1 MPQVTVSVN
10 GHNYNVACDEGEEN
24 HLRDLARYLDK
35 HVQDLALSIGQVGE
49 TRLLL
54 MGGLVL
60 ADQMSEM
67 LARIDDLETEIERL
81 RTTRGGGSDKAAGK
95 SEAVAVE
102 VLEAATRRL
111 EDIAGRLDQLQ

>member
-1 MPQVTVSVN
+1 MPQVSVTVN
-10 GHNYNVACDEGEEN
+10 GHSYTVACDDGEET
-24 HLRDLARYLDK
+24 HLLDLARYLDK

-67 LARIDDLETEIERL
+67 LARIDDLEGEIERL
-81 RTTRGGGSDKAAGK
+81 KTTRGGGEKVNKSDT
-95 SEAVAVE
+95 VAVE

-111 EDIAGRLDQLQ
+111 EDIAGRLDSLQ